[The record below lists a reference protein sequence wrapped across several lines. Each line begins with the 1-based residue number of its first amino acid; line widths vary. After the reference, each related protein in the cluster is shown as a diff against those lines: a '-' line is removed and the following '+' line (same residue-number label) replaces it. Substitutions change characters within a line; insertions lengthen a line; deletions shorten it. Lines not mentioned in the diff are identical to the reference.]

1 MGAGMTSEFIIAGRM
16 PGLNEYTKKNR
27 NNWHAGARMKRR
39 ETERA
44 AWSAKAAHVPQF
56 HKPVRISFLWVEPN
70 RRRDRDNVAFA
81 KKFILDGLKDAGII
95 RDDGPDYV
103 VDLVDEW
110 DYDKEYPRIVVT
122 ITDEV

>member
-1 MGAGMTSEFIIAGRM
+1 MTSEFIIAGRM

-81 KKFILDGLKDAGII
+81 KKFILDGLKMARVI

-103 VDLVDEW
+103 VDLSDEW
-110 DYDKEYPRIVVT
+110 DYDRENPRIVVT
-122 ITDEV
+122 ITDEIEP

>member
-1 MGAGMTSEFIIAGRM
+1 MIAEFTIVGRM

-27 NNWHAGARMKRR
+27 NNWHAGARMKKR

-56 HKPVRISFLWVEPN
+56 HKPVVITIEWIEPN
-70 RRRDRDNVAFA
+70 RKRDRDNIAFA
-81 KKFILDGLKDAGII
+81 KKFIFDGLKMAGII

-103 VDLVDEW
+103 VDFHNKW
-110 DYDKEYPRIVVT
+110 GYDKENPRNVVT
-122 ITDEV
+122 ITDEREEQ